1 MSGLIVEHLTKSF
14 DGQIVL
20 DDINL
25 QVDPGGLL
33 VVLGP
38 SGCGKSTLLR
48 LIAGLE
54 TPDRGHIILD
64 GRDITGLEPQAR
76 KTAMVFQNYALYPHM
91 TVFDNMAFP
100 LKVVR
105 TPKNDLVKIVGD
117 TARLLELD
125 ALLDRRPAQLS
136 GGQRQRV
143 ALGRGLVRQP
153 SIFLLD
159 EPLSNLDAALR
170 LKMRQEIV
178 ALQKRLGI
186 TMIYVTHDQTEALT
200 MADHMV
206 VLKDGRIRQTGI
218 PAEIYNNPDDQFVAS
233 FIGTPP
239 INLID
244 ETISNG
250 RGIIL
255 PISYGPDT
263 PSGKYVVGLRSEHL
277 SFDDRGHV
285 QGTILS
291 VEYIGSASHVKVQL
305 EKAVVTVMAGSAAGS
320 YRNGQSVTLA
330 VSSERIFLFDPQTG
344 RRVRF

>member
-1 MSGLIVEHLTKSF
+1 MSELKIEHICKSF
-14 DGQIVL
+14 DEQTVL
-20 DDINL
+20 DDFQL
-25 QVDPGGLL
+25 EVAAGSLV

-54 TPDRGHIILD
+54 TPDNGRIILD
-64 GRDITGLEPQAR
+64 GRDITELEPQKR

-91 TVFDNMAFP
+91 TVFENIAFP
-100 LKVVR
+100 LKVSR
-105 TPKNDLVKIVGD
+105 TPKHDMVKIVGD

-125 ALLDRRPAQLS
+125 KLLDRRPAQLS

-186 TMIYVTHDQTEALT
+186 TMIYVTHDQIEALT
-200 MADHMV
+200 MADRMV
-206 VLKDGRIRQTGI
+206 VLKDGKIRQIGS
-218 PAEIYNNPDDQFVAS
+218 PADIYSDPQDSFVAS

-239 INLID
+239 INLFDDEIID
-244 ETISNG
+244 GRIKTLSLEVPGNIPDGRYTVGIRPEHLVADDNG
-250 RGIIL
+250 
-255 PISYGPDT
+255 PISGEIAA
-263 PSGKYVVGLRSEHL
+263 R
-277 SFDDRGHV
+277 
-285 QGTILS
+285 
-291 VEYIGSASHVKVQL
+291 EYIGAVSYIKIRVGENL
-305 EKAVVTVMAGSAAGS
+305 MTAVVEGDPDTFKD
-320 YRNGQSVTLA
+320 GQLWKLA
-330 VSSERIFLFDPQTG
+330 VLPQNILFFNPDTG
-344 RRVRF
+344 LRYRF